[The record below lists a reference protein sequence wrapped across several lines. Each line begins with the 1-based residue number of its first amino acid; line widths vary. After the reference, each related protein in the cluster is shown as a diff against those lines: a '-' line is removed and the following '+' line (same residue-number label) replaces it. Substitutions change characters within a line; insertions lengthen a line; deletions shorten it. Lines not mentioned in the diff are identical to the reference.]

1 MVKTSIIDFSENI
14 SPDVNAVFSLNPS
27 QYSRKEITRKLDYN
41 AKDLA
46 IPEQVH
52 STVVEFARFPGMYPA
67 ADGLV
72 TTNSNILLTLKVADC
87 VPVYLYEPRK
97 NMIGLVHSGWRG
109 TVGKIVPYSIQ
120 LMQKNG
126 AETGEIRCFLGPAIG
141 ICCYEVGVEV
151 AHKFDDEAKMKLE
164 ARKWKVGLHDQIS
177 LQLASSG
184 IPEENIQT
192 SDMCTY
198 ESRDCHSY
206 RRDGDNVGRMFAF
219 MELKH

>member
-1 MVKTSIIDFSENI
+1 
-14 SPDVNAVFSLNPS
+14 
-27 QYSRKEITRKLDYN
+27 
-41 AKDLA
+41 
-46 IPEQVH
+46 
-52 STVVEFARFPGMYPA
+52 
-67 ADGLV
+67 
-72 TTNSNILLTLKVADC
+72 
-87 VPVYLYEPRK
+87 
-97 NMIGLVHSGWRG
+97 MIGLVHSGWKG
-109 TVGKIVPYSIQ
+109 TVGKIVPNSIQ

-164 ARKWKVGLHDQIS
+164 DRKWKVGLHDQIS

-184 IPEENIQT
+184 ILEENIQT